1 MEIEDDRKRDL
12 RALAPKDEGL
22 HSVFER
28 YCETGASHSIVRLML
43 LELFDECPVLLGSQ
57 G

>member
-1 MEIEDDRKRDL
+1 MEIEDDRKRAL
-12 RALAPKDEGL
+12 RALAPEDEGL